1 MERLLKLKVKA
12 LEVKVGLMDLAGET
26 IMDAM
31 ISKDKATRVELL
43 TFVNDQ
49 LAPRV
54 DRIDKILEKIDRAIS
69 KL

>member
-31 ISKDKATRVELL
+31 ISKDRATRVELL

-54 DRIDKILEKIDRAIS
+54 DRIDKILEKIDRATS